1 MPSYQAPVFAPFGRN
16 EYLRSTR
23 GHIFEHYTLAAS
35 AVPADTAGNKTLQSG
50 TVLARITAAAGTSTA
65 ADVGKVGPYSLDT
78 VGVTDGRSTSANI
91 VGICDS
97 FYPYQLTR
105 GDREV
110 AALKHGRVVA
120 AACYEYAAAGVS
132 PGTRGISA
140 ATQAALIGKAD
151 LQLLVV

>member
-1 MPSYQAPVFAPFGRN
+1 MPSYSAPVFASFGRS

-23 GHIFEHYTLAAS
+23 GHIFEHYTLAATS
-35 AVPADTAGNKTLQSG
+35 VPVDTAGNKTLQSG
-50 TVLARITAAAGTSTA
+50 TVLARITSAAGTSVA
-65 ADVGKVGPYSLDT
+65 ADVGKVGPFSAT
-78 VGVTDGRSTSANI
+78 ATDGRQTAANI

-97 FYPYQLTR
+97 FYPYQLAR

-110 AALKHGRVVA
+110 AVLKHGRIVA
-120 AACYEYAAAGVS
+120 AACYEYTAAEVS

-140 ATQAALIGKAD
+140 GTQAALFNKAD